1 MTVEN
6 AKLSTLDTTINLTE
20 METKTKSMGAAKKQV
35 TEKITGAEALIR
47 SLLAEDVDTIF
58 GYIGGAIMPV
68 YDALFNFED
77 KLKHVMVRHEQGAI
91 HAAQGYARIKRKPG
105 ICFTTSGPGATNLV
119 TGLADAMLDST
130 PLVCITGQ
138 VASGLLGSDAFQETD
153 VVSVSMPITKWNAQ
167 ITSAEEIPEA
177 VAKAFFIA
185 NSGRPGPVVLD
196 ITKNAQFEELEY
208 KYEPATRV
216 TSYIPKPK
224 PKMSEIEKAAELINS
239 CQKPLV
245 LLGQGVTI
253 SGAEAEFKKFVEKAG
268 LPVASTL
275 LGLSSFPANHSLY
288 TGMLGMH
295 GNYAPNINTNKCDL
309 LIGIGMRFDDR
320 VTGNLNTYAKQA
332 KVIHIEIDPS
342 EIDKN
347 VKTDVAIVADAKQAL
362 EMLIPKIKK
371 NSHEE
376 WLETFNDLHD
386 IEFQKVISK
395 DIHPESEKMHMGEVV
410 NMLSEITNG
419 EAIIVTD
426 VGQHQMASARYYGFR
441 KQNSWISSGGLG
453 TMGFGIPAGM
463 GVALAKPERPIF
475 VLVGDGGFQM
485 TVQELG
491 TIAQYKLPVKV
502 ILLNNNFLG
511 MVRQWQQLFFSNRY
525 SSTELMNPDFQ
536 KIAEGFGVPSG
547 QLSSRED
554 LKETLQDLASK
565 EGPFMLEVKVEKEGN
580 IFPMVPAGGTVSE
593 MRLD

>member
-1 MTVEN
+1 
-6 AKLSTLDTTINLTE
+6 
-20 METKTKSMGAAKKQV
+20 METKTKSKGAAKKKAA
-35 TEKITGAEALIR
+35 EKMTGAEALIK

-68 YDALFNFED
+68 YDALFNYED
-77 KLKHVMVRHEQGAI
+77 QLKHVMVRHEQGAI
-91 HAAQGYARIKRKPG
+91 HAAQGYARTKRKPG

-130 PLVCITGQ
+130 PLICITGQ
-138 VASGLLGSDAFQETD
+138 VGASLLGSDAFQETD
-153 VVSVSMPITKWNAQ
+153 VVSVSMPITKWNHQ
-167 ITSAEEIPEA
+167 ITTAEEIPE
-177 VAKAFFIA
+177 VMAKAFFIA
-185 NSGRPGPVVLD
+185 NSGRPGPVVID

-208 KYEPATRV
+208 EYEATNRV
-216 TSYIPKPK
+216 SSYVPKPK
-224 PKMSEIEKAAELINS
+224 TRLSEVEKAAELIND

-245 LLGQGVTI
+245 LLGQGVSI
-253 SGAEAEFKKFVEKAG
+253 SGAETEFKEFVEKAG

-275 LGLSSFPANHSLY
+275 LGLSAFPTNHSLY

-347 VKTDVAIVADAKQAL
+347 VKTDVAINADAKQAL
-362 EMLIPKIKK
+362 ELLIPKIKK

-376 WLETFNDLHD
+376 WLETFSELHE
-386 IEFQKVISK
+386 IEFEKVISK
-395 DIHPESEKMHMGEVV
+395 DVHPPAGKMHMGEVV
-410 NMLSEITNG
+410 NTLSELTKG

-426 VGQHQMASARYYGFR
+426 VGQHQMASARYYGFQ

-463 GVALAKPERPIF
+463 GVALAKPDRPIF

-491 TIAQYKLPVKV
+491 TIAQYNLPVKI

-525 SSTELMNPDFQ
+525 SSTELKNPDFLM
-536 KIAEGFGVPSG
+536 ISEGFGVPAKQISE
-547 QLSSRED
+547 RDD
-554 LKETLQDLASK
+554 LKAALQDMLDLD
-565 EGPFMLEVKVEKEGN
+565 GPFMLEVKVEKEGN

>member
-1 MTVEN
+1 
-6 AKLSTLDTTINLTE
+6 
-20 METKTKSMGAAKKQV
+20 METKTKTKGAAKQKAV
-35 TEKITGAEALIR
+35 EKITGAEAMIR

-58 GYIGGAIMPV
+58 GYIGGAIMPI
-68 YDALFNFED
+68 YDALFNYED

-91 HAAQGYARIKRKPG
+91 HAAQGYARTKRKPG

-130 PLVCITGQ
+130 PLICITGQ
-138 VASGLLGSDAFQETD
+138 VGASLLGTDAFQETD
-153 VVSVSMPITKWNAQ
+153 VVSVSMPITKWNYQ
-167 ITSAEEIPEA
+167 ITTAEEIPE
-177 VAKAFFIA
+177 VMAKAFFIA
-185 NSGRPGPVVLD
+185 NSGRPGPVVID

-208 KYEPATRV
+208 KYEAANSV
-216 TSYIPKPK
+216 TSYVPKPK
-224 PKMSEIEKAAELINS
+224 PLMSEVEKAAELINS

-253 SGAEAEFKKFVEKAG
+253 SGAEEEFKTFVEKAG
-268 LPVASTL
+268 LPVAATL
-275 LGLSSFPANHSLY
+275 LGLSSFPTNHSLY

-347 VKTDVAIVADAKQAL
+347 VKTDVAINADAKAAL
-362 EMLIPKIKK
+362 EMLIPKVNK

-376 WLETFNDLHD
+376 WLETFSELHE
-386 IEFQKVISK
+386 IEFEKVISK
-395 DIHPESEKMHMGEVV
+395 DIHPVGEKMHMGEVV
-410 NMLSEITNG
+410 NALSEITNG

-426 VGQHQMASARYYGFR
+426 VGQHQMAAARYYGYQ

-463 GVALAKPERPIF
+463 GVALAKPDRPI
-475 VLVGDGGFQM
+475 VVIVGDGGFQM

-491 TIAQYKLPVKV
+491 TISQYNLPVKI

-525 SSTELMNPDFQ
+525 ASTELKNPDFLM
-536 KIAEGFGVPSG
+536 ISEGFGVPSK
-547 QLSSRED
+547 QISARD
-554 LKETLQDLASK
+554 NLKETLQELIDHD
-565 EGPFMLEVKVEKEGN
+565 GPFMLEVKVEKEGN